1 MGRRPAVSAMTT
13 SVPRLA
19 GAHGVE
25 DDCGR
30 IAALLGDDLD
40 LVAVA
45 PDGELFAGGGSER
58 VACGEQDALAALA
71 QVLGDLADG
80 GGLACAVDGRHH
92 DDEGMRL
99 LDVELALRRREH
111 AGDFI
116 AKRKANF
123 VLRFEALELNGVA
136 QTL

>member
-1 MGRRPAVSAMTT
+1 MEVVLPAPLT
-13 SVPRLA
+13 P
-19 GAHGVE
+19 G
-25 DDCGR
+25 
-30 IAALLGDDLD
+30 
-40 LVAVA
+40 
-45 PDGELFAGGGSER
+45 
-58 VACGEQDALAALA
+58 
-71 QVLGDLADG
+71 
-80 GGLACAVDGRHH
+80 HH

-116 AKRKANF
+116 SKCKANF